1 MELTSLNQTKDVEF
15 QDVCYTVKQRKNF
28 VKVIGERQI
37 LKGVSGS
44 FRNGQL
50 SAIMGPSGAG
60 KSSLLNAISGYVT
73 SGVEGLISID
83 RKHSCYITQE
93 DHHQTLLSVEE
104 LMNLACDL
112 KLKRNHQQKKS
123 ELISDILESL
133 NLNHRRNVNANDLSG
148 GERKRLSVALELVAN
163 PKIFFLDEPTSGLD
177 EVTAAQCIR
186 LLRSLAQRGHTVVCT
201 IHQPSAT
208 IFNYFDNVYVLAKGK
223 CVYQGSPKA
232 LVSYLSH
239 AEKECP
245 RHYSPADY
253 IIELCDFEDP
263 QMIST
268 LSALVDNGKL
278 RYTAECDQEYSS
290 FSMKYDQHTS
300 HSFMP
305 FRQALFSLFP
315 ESPPSK
321 SFSSIFNSKTKSD
334 GSTLLNNGKIVL
346 LDQAKTLLRQLST
359 DRQETDGHI
368 SGFQQFSVLLH
379 ILFLRILRARIPII
393 IQILHHL
400 MVGLLFVSGVLYFKR
415 GNQGSEFFGHL
426 KYCISVIVMITYTQT
441 IIPVI
446 SYPLEVKIVKKQTFN
461 HWYSLSTYFMA
472 LCMSRMPLQLF
483 YNIIFL
489 TLSYWMTGFPFQ
501 WWRFAI
507 FVAVGIMVSLVAEGL
522 GLTIGAALSITNGSV
537 FGPMSIAGFMGLA
550 IYGFDFAGQ
559 ISPAMDWF
567 MKISFMRDG
576 VVALVITIFGYGRDI
591 LDCDEIY
598 CHFSNPRVLLKFLN
612 LENVSVLHQI
622 LYLFVLFVV
631 FRISLFISLWRRCKT

>member
-1 MELTSLNQTKDVEF
+1 
-15 QDVCYTVKQRKNF
+15 
-28 VKVIGERQI
+28 
-37 LKGVSGS
+37 
-44 FRNGQL
+44 
-50 SAIMGPSGAG
+50 MGPSGAG

-93 DHHQTLLSVEE
+93 DHHQTLLTVEE
-104 LMNLACDL
+104 LMILACDL
-112 KLKRNHQQKKS
+112 KLKRNHQQKKN
-123 ELISDILESL
+123 ELITDILESL

-208 IFNYFDNVYVLAKGK
+208 IFNYFDNVYVLAKGT

-245 RHYSPADY
+245 KHYSPADY
-253 IIELCDFEDP
+253 IIELCDFEEP

-278 RYTAECDQEYSS
+278 RYTAKCDQEYSS
-290 FSMKYDQHTS
+290 LALKYGNCDGG

-315 ESPPSK
+315 ESPPTK
-321 SFSSIFNSKTKSD
+321 SFSTIFSKTKTD
-334 GSTLLNNGKIVL
+334 GTLIDGGKIVL
-346 LDQAKTLLRQLST
+346 LDQAKTLMKQLSS
-359 DRQETDGHI
+359 DHDNRGEGRI
-368 SGFQQFSVLLH
+368 SSFQQFSVLLH
-379 ILFLRILRARIPII
+379 ILFLRILRARIPIV
-393 IQILHHL
+393 IQIFHHL
-400 MVGLLFVSGVLYFKR
+400 MVGLLFGVLYYKR

-426 KYCISVIVMITYTQT
+426 KYCISVVVMITYTQM

-446 SYPLEVKIVKKQTFN
+446 SYPMEVKIVKKQTFN
-461 HWYSLSTYFMA
+461 HWYSLTAYFMA
-472 LCMSRMPLQLF
+472 LCMSRMPLQVF
-483 YNIIFL
+483 YNVIFL
-489 TLSYWMTGFPFQ
+489 TLSYWLTGFPLQ

-507 FVAVGIMVSLVAEGL
+507 FLCVGILVSLVAEGL

-550 IYGFDFAGQ
+550 IYGFDFANQ
-559 ISPAMDWF
+559 IPPIMDWF

-591 LDCDEIY
+591 LDCDEVY
-598 CHFSNPRVLLKFLN
+598 CHFQHPRVLLKFLN

-622 LYLFVLFVV
+622 MYLFVLFVV

>member
-15 QDVCYTVKQRKNF
+15 QDVYYTVTQKKNF
-28 VKVIGERQI
+28 VKVIGKRQI

-73 SGVEGLISID
+73 SGVDGLISID

-112 KLKRNHQQKKS
+112 KLKRSHQQNKT
-123 ELISDILESL
+123 ELIAEILDSL

-223 CVYQGSPKA
+223 CVYQGSPRA

-239 AEKECP
+239 ADKKCP
-245 RHYSPADY
+245 KHYSPPDY

-263 QMIST
+263 QVVST

-278 RYTAECDQEYSS
+278 RYTAQCDQEYSS
-290 FSMKYDQHTS
+290 FAMKNGNCDS

-315 ESPPSK
+315 ESPPTK
-321 SFSSIFNSKTKSD
+321 SLSSIFTTNAKSNGSNPLLD
-334 GSTLLNNGKIVL
+334 GGKVVL
-346 LDQAKTLLRQLST
+346 LSQAKTLLRQLST
-359 DRQETDGHI
+359 TDREVDHI
-368 SGFQQFSVLLH
+368 SSFQQFSVLLH
-379 ILFLRILRARIPII
+379 ILFLRILRARIPIF
-393 IQILHHL
+393 IQIFHHV
-400 MVGLLFVSGVLYFKR
+400 MVGLLFGVLYFKR
-415 GNQGSEFFGHL
+415 GNEGSEFFSHL

-472 LCMSRMPLQLF
+472 LCMSRMPLQVF
-483 YNIIFL
+483 YNVIFL
-489 TLSYWMTGFPFQ
+489 TLSYWMTGFPCQ

-507 FVAVGIMVSLVAEGL
+507 FVGVGIMVSLVAEGL

-537 FGPMSIAGFMGLA
+537 FGPMSIAAFMGLA

-591 LDCDEIY
+591 LDCGEIY

-612 LENVSVLHQI
+612 LDNVSVLHQI
-622 LYLFVLFVV
+622 LYLFVLFIA
-631 FRISLFISLWRRCKT
+631 FRVSLFISLWRRCKT